1 MCLAIPVKLVE
12 IKDHIGVVDIG
23 GLKKECR
30 LDLLPDAKIG
40 DYVLLHAGFA
50 IQKLD
55 TQSAE
60 ETLKL
65 FEEISDLTANEG
77 KANNE

>member
-1 MCLAIPVKLVE
+1 MCLAIPVKIVE
-12 IKDHIGVVDIG
+12 IKDAVGVVDIG

-30 LDLLPDAKIG
+30 LDLLDDVKVG

-55 TQSAE
+55 IKSAE
-60 ETLKL
+60 ESLKL
-65 FEEISDLTANEG
+65 FKDIDALS
-77 KANNE
+77 

>member
-12 IKDHIGVVDIG
+12 IKDTIGVVDIG

-30 LDLLPDAKIG
+30 LDLLADVKIG

-55 TQSAE
+55 TESAE

-65 FEEISDLTANEG
+65 FKEIDAKSEYTD
-77 KANNE
+77 